1 MEISLQQMVVRNRR
15 STAMAQGRPV
25 RQLRPRRL
33 RPSRPSRQAE
43 AQYRRQLLAITGRLK
58 SLTNARLLP
67 VLKQYESD
75 YVRVSDGLFAD
86 ITSGAT
92 YMAIERMI
100 ASIAAEVASG
110 IGQAAEIIAA
120 QLVSAVDHQNTDT
133 LQSSIQ
139 QAYGIDITQ
148 LLRAQN
154 IQPTLALAQHVNV
167 NLIKSVPAQYFE
179 RLNSTV
185 LTGIQ
190 QGQRYSEIA
199 DSIQDIYG
207 VTDSRAK
214 LIARDQTSKTNA
226 AIAETRQTDLGI
238 EEYTWL
244 TAGDERVRQTH
255 ADNDGLVFRW
265 DSPPAETGHP
275 GHDINCRCVAIPMIG
290 SSSDDGDDS

>member
-1 MEISLQQMVVRNRR
+1 MEISLQQMVVRSRR
-15 STAMAQGRPV
+15 SMAQGRPV
-25 RQLRPRRL
+25 RPLRPRRL
-33 RPSRPSRQAE
+33 KPSRPSRQAE
-43 AQYRRQLLAITGRLK
+43 AQYRRQLLAITRRLRD
-58 SLTNARLLP
+58 LTNARLLP

-75 YVRVSDGLFAD
+75 YVRVADGLFTD
-86 ITSGAT
+86 ITSGAA

-100 ASIAAEVASG
+100 ASIAAEVAG
-110 IGQAAEIIAA
+110 GLGQTAEIIAA
-120 QLVSAVDHQNTDT
+120 QLVETVDQQNTDT

-154 IQPTLALAQHVNV
+154 IQPTLMLAQRANV
-167 NLIKSVPAQYFE
+167 NLIKTIPTQYFD
-179 RLNSTV
+179 RLNTTV

-190 QGQRYSEIA
+190 QGQRYSDIA

-207 VTDSRAK
+207 VTDNRAK

-244 TAGDERVRQTH
+244 TAGDERVRETH
-255 ADNDGLVFRW
+255 ADNDGQVFRW

-275 GHDINCRCVAIPMIG
+275 GHDINCRCVAVPMMG
-290 SSSDDGDDS
+290 SSPDDGDD

>member
-207 VTDSRAK
+207 VTDNRAK

-226 AIAETRQTDLGI
+226 AVAETRQTDLGI

-244 TAGDERVRQTH
+244 TAGDERVRETH

>member
-1 MEISLQQMVVRNRR
+1 M
-15 STAMAQGRPV
+15 
-25 RQLRPRRL
+25 
-33 RPSRPSRQAE
+33 
-43 AQYRRQLLAITGRLK
+43 
-58 SLTNARLLP
+58 
-67 VLKQYESD
+67 LKQYESD
-75 YVRVSDGLFAD
+75 YVRVADGLFTD

-100 ASIAAEVASG
+100 ASIAAEVVGGLA
-110 IGQAAEIIAA
+110 QAAEIIAA
-120 QLVSAVDHQNTDT
+120 QLVEGVDQQNVDT

-154 IQPTLALAQHVNV
+154 IQPTLMLAQRANV
-167 NLIKSVPAQYFE
+167 NLIKTIPAQYFE
-179 RLNSTV
+179 RLNTTV

-190 QGQRYSEIA
+190 QGQRYSDIA
-199 DSIQDIYG
+199 DSIQEIYG
-207 VTDSRAK
+207 VTDNRAK

-244 TAGDERVRQTH
+244 TAGDERVRETH
-255 ADNDGLVFRW
+255 ADNEGQVFRW

-290 SSSDDGDDS
+290 SSSDGDDDS

>member
-1 MEISLQQMVVRNRR
+1 
-15 STAMAQGRPV
+15 
-25 RQLRPRRL
+25 
-33 RPSRPSRQAE
+33 
-43 AQYRRQLLAITGRLK
+43 
-58 SLTNARLLP
+58 
-67 VLKQYESD
+67 
-75 YVRVSDGLFAD
+75 VSDGLFAD

-120 QLVSAVDHQNTDT
+120 QMVSAVDHQNTDT

-226 AIAETRQTDLGI
+226 AVAETRQTDLGI

-244 TAGDERVRQTH
+244 TAGDERVRETH

>member
-1 MEISLQQMVVRNRR
+1 M
-15 STAMAQGRPV
+15 
-25 RQLRPRRL
+25 
-33 RPSRPSRQAE
+33 
-43 AQYRRQLLAITGRLK
+43 
-58 SLTNARLLP
+58 
-67 VLKQYESD
+67 LKQYESD
-75 YVRVSDGLFAD
+75 YVRVADGLFTD
-86 ITSGAT
+86 ITSGAA

-100 ASIAAEVASG
+100 ASIAAEVAG
-110 IGQAAEIIAA
+110 GLGQTAEIIAA
-120 QLVSAVDHQNTDT
+120 QLVETVDQQNTDT

-154 IQPTLALAQHVNV
+154 IQPTLMLAQRANV
-167 NLIKSVPAQYFE
+167 NLIKTIPTQYFD
-179 RLNSTV
+179 RLNTTV

-190 QGQRYSEIA
+190 QGQRYSDIA

-207 VTDSRAK
+207 VTDNRAK

-244 TAGDERVRQTH
+244 TAGDERVRETH
-255 ADNDGLVFRW
+255 ADNDGQVFRW

-275 GHDINCRCVAIPMIG
+275 GHDINCRCVAVPMMG
-290 SSSDDGDDS
+290 SSPDDGDD

>member
-1 MEISLQQMVVRNRR
+1 V
-15 STAMAQGRPV
+15 
-25 RQLRPRRL
+25 LR
-33 RPSRPSRQAE
+33 
-43 AQYRRQLLAITGRLK
+43 
-58 SLTNARLLP
+58 
-67 VLKQYESD
+67 QYEPD
-75 YVRVSDGLFAD
+75 YRTVSDGLFTD
-86 ITSGAT
+86 ITSGAA

-100 ASIAAEVASG
+100 ASIAAEVAGG
-110 IGQAAEIIAA
+110 IAQSAEIIAA
-120 QLVSAVDHQNTDT
+120 QMVSAVDNQNTDT

-139 QAYGIDITQ
+139 QAYGIDISQ

-154 IQPTLALAQHVNV
+154 IQPTLMLAQRANV
-167 NLIKSVPAQYFE
+167 GLIKTIPAQYFD
-179 RLNSTV
+179 RLNTTV

-190 QGQRYSEIA
+190 QGQRYSDIA

-207 VTDSRAK
+207 ITDNRAK

-244 TAGDERVRQTH
+244 TAGDERVRETH
-255 ADNDGLVFRW
+255 ADNDGQVFRW

-290 SSSDDGDDS
+290 GSDSGDDS

>member
-1 MEISLQQMVVRNRR
+1 
-15 STAMAQGRPV
+15 
-25 RQLRPRRL
+25 
-33 RPSRPSRQAE
+33 
-43 AQYRRQLLAITGRLK
+43 
-58 SLTNARLLP
+58 

-75 YVRVSDGLFAD
+75 YVRVADGLFTD

-100 ASIAAEVASG
+100 ASIAAEVVGGLA
-110 IGQAAEIIAA
+110 QAAEIIAA
-120 QLVSAVDHQNTDT
+120 QLVEGVDQQNVDT

-154 IQPTLALAQHVNV
+154 IQPTLMLAQRANV
-167 NLIKSVPAQYFE
+167 NLIKTIPAQYFE
-179 RLNSTV
+179 RLNTTV

-190 QGQRYSEIA
+190 QGQRYSDIA
-199 DSIQDIYG
+199 DSIQEIYG
-207 VTDSRAK
+207 VTDNRAK

-244 TAGDERVRQTH
+244 TAGDERVRETH
-255 ADNDGLVFRW
+255 ADNEGQVFRW

-290 SSSDDGDDS
+290 SSSDGDDDS

>member
-1 MEISLQQMVVRNRR
+1 M
-15 STAMAQGRPV
+15 
-25 RQLRPRRL
+25 
-33 RPSRPSRQAE
+33 
-43 AQYRRQLLAITGRLK
+43 
-58 SLTNARLLP
+58 
-67 VLKQYESD
+67 LKQYESD
-75 YVRVSDGLFAD
+75 YVRVADGLFTD
-86 ITSGAT
+86 ITSGAA

-100 ASIAAEVASG
+100 ASIAAEVAG
-110 IGQAAEIIAA
+110 GLGQAAEIIAA
-120 QLVSAVDHQNTDT
+120 QLVETVDQQNTDT

-154 IQPTLALAQHVNV
+154 IQPTLMLAQRANV
-167 NLIKSVPAQYFE
+167 NLIKTIPAQYFD
-179 RLNSTV
+179 RLNTTV

-190 QGQRYSEIA
+190 QGQRYSDIA

-207 VTDSRAK
+207 VTDNRAK

-244 TAGDERVRQTH
+244 TAGDERVRETH
-255 ADNDGLVFRW
+255 ADNDGQVFRW

-275 GHDINCRCVAIPMIG
+275 GHDINCR
-290 SSSDDGDDS
+290 

>member
-1 MEISLQQMVVRNRR
+1 
-15 STAMAQGRPV
+15 
-25 RQLRPRRL
+25 
-33 RPSRPSRQAE
+33 
-43 AQYRRQLLAITGRLK
+43 
-58 SLTNARLLP
+58 

-75 YVRVSDGLFAD
+75 YVRVADGLFTD
-86 ITSGAT
+86 ITSGAA

-100 ASIAAEVASG
+100 ASIAAEVAGG

-120 QLVSAVDHQNTDT
+120 QMVSTVDQTNTDT

-154 IQPTLALAQHVNV
+154 IQPTLMLAQRANV
-167 NLIKSVPAQYFE
+167 NLIKTVPAQYFE
-179 RLNSTV
+179 RLNTTV

-190 QGQRYSEIA
+190 QGQRYGDIA

-207 VTDSRAK
+207 VTDNRAK

-244 TAGDERVRQTH
+244 TAGDERVRETH
-255 ADNDGLVFRW
+255 ADNDGQVFRW

-275 GHDINCRCVAIPMIG
+275 GHDINCRCVAVPMIG
-290 SSSDDGDDS
+290 SSDDGDDDS

>member
-1 MEISLQQMVVRNRR
+1 M
-15 STAMAQGRPV
+15 
-25 RQLRPRRL
+25 
-33 RPSRPSRQAE
+33 
-43 AQYRRQLLAITGRLK
+43 
-58 SLTNARLLP
+58 
-67 VLKQYESD
+67 LKQYESD
-75 YVRVSDGLFAD
+75 YVRVADGLFTD

-100 ASIAAEVASG
+100 ASIAAEVVGGLA
-110 IGQAAEIIAA
+110 QAAEIIAA
-120 QLVSAVDHQNTDT
+120 QLVEGVDQQNVDT

-154 IQPTLALAQHVNV
+154 IQPTLMLAQRANV
-167 NLIKSVPAQYFE
+167 NLIKTIPAQYFE
-179 RLNSTV
+179 RLNTTV

-190 QGQRYSEIA
+190 QGQRYSDIA
-199 DSIQDIYG
+199 DSIQEIYG
-207 VTDSRAK
+207 VTDNRAK

-244 TAGDERVRQTH
+244 TAGDERVRETH
-255 ADNDGLVFRW
+255 ADNEGQVFRW

-290 SSSDDGDDS
+290 SSSDGDDES